1 MHWLSNAR
9 FRLALVTAACA
20 VPAAL
25 SAVFLCRET
34 TLSLPA
40 LAAAAAAAGLAWA
53 AAGGVLLAAW
63 HQRGFTRLAGLVE
76 ALARGEARES
86 ELARYRGLAGR
97 LADAVAALGRRHR
110 DLLRTQQSLV
120 TELSA
125 ISAEMSDSAER
136 IERNV
141 FEQQRDTDQVATA
154 MNEMSTTV
162 SEVAR
167 LTGEAAEAARQA
179 QEAAGHG
186 MAIAAGTR
194 DEIQQLVKDLE
205 QAAEVIHRLEEESG
219 NIGAVL
225 DVIKNIAEQTNLLAL
240 NAAIEA
246 ARAGEQGRG
255 FAVVADEV
263 RTLASRTHSSTQE
276 IEQMISRVQEGVAG
290 SVAVINAASQRGST
304 GSEKMRETVA
314 ALESIQQAVDAITG
328 MNTQIATA
336 AEEQSQVAEDINR
349 NVVHISELAATST
362 DDARTGREIAMR
374 LAGNA
379 ERIQATLSDHRGGL
393 DLSAA
398 KAAHLN
404 WKTRLR
410 AFLDGQESIT
420 EAEAVSHRH
429 CKFGKWYYSEGL
441 QQYGHLPAMREVEKP
456 HEELHELIRVIL
468 DLKKNGRVQEAEEAY
483 RQVAE
488 ISSRIVAL
496 LDEAERQAG

>member
-1 MHWLSNAR
+1 MNWLSNAR
-9 FRLALVTAACA
+9 IRLALATTAAS
-20 VPAAL
+20 VPAAIGGYL
-25 SAVFLCRET
+25 VCSMTQWSGAG
-34 TLSLPA
+34 
-40 LAAAAAAAGLAWA
+40 LAAALGAVALATAGV
-53 AAGGVLLAAW
+53 AGALLARW
-63 HQRGFTRLAGLVE
+63 HQSALHRLAELVE
-76 ALARGEARES
+76 ALARGEARAH
-86 ELARYRGLAGR
+86 ELSRYSGIAGR
-97 LADAVAALGRRHR
+97 LADAVALLGQRH
-110 DLLRTQQSLV
+110 LELHRTQQALV
-120 TELSA
+120 TELSG
-125 ISAEMSDSAER
+125 ISAEMSASAER

-141 FEQQRDTDQVATA
+141 FEQQRDTEQVATA

-167 LTGEAAEAARQA
+167 LTGEAAETARRA
-179 QEAAGHG
+179 QDATRQG
-186 MAIAAGTR
+186 MAIATGTR
-194 DEIQQLVKDLE
+194 EEIQQLVTELE
-205 QAAEVIHRLEEESG
+205 QAASVIHRLEEESG

-263 RTLASRTHSSTQE
+263 RTLASRTHDSTQE
-276 IEQMISRVQEGVAG
+276 IEQMISRIQESVSG
-290 SVAVINAASQRGST
+290 SVAVIGAASERGSA
-304 GSEKMRETVA
+304 GAEKMRETVS
-314 ALESIQQAVDAITG
+314 ALETIENAVNEITG

-336 AEEQSQVAEDINR
+336 AEEQSQVAEEINR

-362 DDARTGREIAMR
+362 EDARQGREIAMR
-374 LAGNA
+374 LADNA
-379 ERIQATLSDHRGGL
+379 ERIQATLNESGGGL

-404 WKTRLR
+404 WKARLR

-441 QQYGHLPAMREVEKP
+441 QKYGHLPALREVEKP

-468 DLKKNGRVQEAEEAY
+468 DLKKNGRMREAEEAY